1 MKQCRSCA
9 IATNGDR
16 LCCTLVS
23 FGRRSSRVEQHYDLG
38 WLSLQ
43 PNSNA
48 SGSRGWRRRMRR
60 WRWRWRRW
68 WWRWCYGC
76 KPVGRNRSHLPNFP
90 KQRHTV
96 EDGSDV
102 DHDDAVTSRLWLV
115 RVQTLLNARQHVVH
129 VRSQAGTDTE
139 KLNQFRKKG
148 GKKRKERR
156 KEDYQKP
163 KKPKK
168 PKKQ

>member
-1 MKQCRSCA
+1 
-9 IATNGDR
+9 
-16 LCCTLVS
+16 
-23 FGRRSSRVEQHYDLG
+23 
-38 WLSLQ
+38 
-43 PNSNA
+43 
-48 SGSRGWRRRMRR
+48 
-60 WRWRWRRW
+60 
-68 WWRWCYGC
+68 
-76 KPVGRNRSHLPNFP
+76 
-90 KQRHTV
+90 
-96 EDGSDV
+96 
-102 DHDDAVTSRLWLV
+102 
-115 RVQTLLNARQHVVH
+115 LNARQHVVH